1 MKWWCRGCQCS
12 QYQPLTRNI
21 HFKMVGNQLD
31 GLNQTF
37 TTKRWFFHQTSIK
50 NWLFGVPAPPISLFL
65 YHLTASEKKVLLYYP
80 NNSCLIY
87 LPTFTIKINQ
97 IKCRYTIHGMGYISQ
112 MGRCFKIMQKG
123 LKIVFHH
130 SEIKSQDLSLAFLI
144 RRRFQTVLTPV
155 SIQPFSFSA
164 VFLWGLAGHSWQ
176 NKITISTEPASLS
189 PIKIGKVGQPK

>member
-1 MKWWCRGCQCS
+1 MESCHFWDSRRALKVMKWWCRGCQCS

-37 TTKRWFFHQTSIK
+37 TTKRCFFHQTSIK

-130 SEIKSQDLSLAFLI
+130 SENKESGFIFG
-144 RRRFQTVLTPV
+144 
-155 SIQPFSFSA
+155 
-164 VFLWGLAGHSWQ
+164 VFNQ
-176 NKITISTEPASLS
+176 E
-189 PIKIGKVGQPK
+189 KVPDSSDTGINTTLFF